1 MFVLFLIRFISVFVL
16 LFLDIETLFMVLFA
30 KVSPLE
36 YCIVLY
42 SHTDLKKSKND
53 TYFKADSY
61 LAN

>member
-36 YCIVLY
+36 Y
-42 SHTDLKKSKND
+42 LKEVI
-53 TYFKADSY
+53 
-61 LAN
+61 LI